1 MKIQSEFI
9 RMGEGTTYHEQY
21 FETQTLEK
29 ISVSNWR
36 LIQDLVD
43 DLSQILSEGKKVK
56 VDVQIIDEQ

>member
-9 RMGEGTTYHEQY
+9 RIGEGITYHEQY

-29 ISVSNWR
+29 ISVTDWR

-43 DLSQILSEGKKVK
+43 DLAQILSEGKKVK
-56 VDVQIIDEQ
+56 IDVQIVEE